1 MRTVLLPRT
10 LSELWS
16 RMEEEP
22 DAALYAGG
30 TDLLVKLRRGGANAP
45 SLICL
50 ERIEELRA
58 IRKESEDIWI
68 GAAATH
74 RQLLS
79 SSLIREELPIL
90 SMAIKTLGSP
100 LIRGMGTIG
109 GNICT
114 ASPAGDCL
122 PPLYVLDAV
131 AELRSRSTVRSM
143 PVAAFIPG
151 PGETRL
157 KKGEILAGVR
167 VKKPEGFAVHH
178 FEKVGQRKAMAIA
191 VASLAAMLKI
201 SGSGIVEEARLA
213 WGSVGPTVVR
223 SAEVEAAFIGE
234 KLSDTLLEKAASL
247 ARQIVSPIDDL
258 RASADYR
265 RTVAGNL
272 LFRLG
277 TGIGRWT

>member
-1 MRTVLLPRT
+1 
-10 LSELWS
+10 
-16 RMEEEP
+16 MEEEP
-22 DAALYAGG
+22 GVALYAGG
-30 TDLLVKLRRGGANAP
+30 TDLLVKLRRGDVEAP
-45 SLICL
+45 ALICL
-50 ERIEELRA
+50 ERIEELQGV
-58 IRKESEDIWI
+58 RKEPEGLWI
-68 GAAATH
+68 GAAATL
-74 RQLLS
+74 RQLLR
-79 SSLIREELPIL
+79 SSLIQEELPVL
-90 SMAIKTLGSP
+90 SIAVKTLGSP

-131 AELRSRSTVRSM
+131 VDLRSRHAVRSM
-143 PVAAFIPG
+143 PIAAFISG

-157 KKGEILAGVR
+157 TKGEILAGIR
-167 VKKPEGFAVHH
+167 VKKPEGFTMHH

-191 VASLAAMLKI
+191 VASLAVVLKI
-201 SGSGIVEEARLA
+201 SGSRIIEEARLA

-223 SAEVEAAFIGE
+223 SADLEAALIGE
-234 KLSDTLLEKAASL
+234 KLSEPLLEKAASL
-247 ARQIVSPIDDL
+247 ARQAVSPIDDL

-277 TGIGRWT
+277 TGIGNRA

>member
-1 MRTVLLPRT
+1 MKKVLLPRT
-10 LSELWS
+10 MPELWS
-16 RMEEEP
+16 CMKEEA

-30 TDLLVKLRRGGANAP
+30 TDLLVKLRRGDVGAHA
-45 SLICL
+45 LICL
-50 ERIEELRA
+50 ERIEELRG
-58 IRKESEDIWI
+58 IRKESECLWI

-74 RQLLS
+74 RQLLG
-79 SSLIREELPIL
+79 SSLIQEELPVL

-131 AELRSRSTVRSM
+131 VELHSRGAVRTM
-143 PVAAFIPG
+143 PLAAFISG
-151 PGETRL
+151 PGETL
-157 KKGEILAGVR
+157 LAKGEILAGIR
-167 VKKPEGFAVHH
+167 VKKPEGFTVHH
-178 FEKVGQRKAMAIA
+178 YEKAGQRKAMAIA
-191 VASLAAMLKI
+191 VASLAAVLKI

-223 SAEVEAAFIGE
+223 SAEVEAALIGE
-234 KLSDTLLEKAASL
+234 RLSSTALENASAL
-247 ARQIVSPIDDL
+247 ARRAISPIDDL
-258 RASADYR
+258 RASAEYR

-277 TGIGRWT
+277 TGIGRRT

>member
-1 MRTVLLPRT
+1 MSKVFLPRT
-10 LSELWS
+10 LAELWS
-16 RMEEEP
+16 LMEEEP

-30 TDLLVKLRRGGANAP
+30 TDLLIKLRRGGVNAP

-50 ERIEELRA
+50 ERIEELQG
-58 IRKESEDIWI
+58 IRKESEGLWI

-79 SSLIREELPIL
+79 SSLIQGELPVL

-131 AELRSRSTVRSM
+131 AELRSRNTVRSM
-143 PVAAFIPG
+143 PVTAFISG
-151 PGETRL
+151 PGETKL

-167 VKKPEGFAVHH
+167 VKKPEGFTMHH
-178 FEKVGQRKAMAIA
+178 FEKVGQRKTMAIA
-191 VASLAAMLKI
+191 VASLAALLKI

-223 SAEVEAAFIGE
+223 SAEFEAALIGE
-234 KLSDTLLEKAASL
+234 KLSIPLLEKAALL
-247 ARQIVSPIDDL
+247 ARQAVTPIDDL

-265 RTVAGNL
+265 KTVAGNL

-277 TGIGRWT
+277 TGIGRRT